1 MIWYY
6 YIAIVAIVSQIFL
19 LLNVYR
25 NYRYAITH
33 YAKQR
38 TTYHPEIVLII
49 PCKGLDS
56 AFEKNI
62 SSFFKQDSRN
72 YSLWFVVEDK
82 ADLAY
87 GQLCKLKERFAE
99 SSQAKDVQVLVAG
112 KISQNPF
119 DSVQGKRQICSQK
132 IHNLLYCCSRISD
145 DVEVLAFADSDIC
158 VRSDWLNQIVYPLR
172 KSETGAS
179 SGYRWF
185 VPEKNNLASLAL
197 SAVNAKVAQMLGNS
211 HFNQAWGGSMAIR
224 TEIFRNLGLAQIWTK
239 TVSDDLSLSYAVK
252 KSGKKVVFVPACL
265 AASYESISLAKLM
278 EFGRRQFLI
287 TRINAPKIW
296 LIGLFGNLFSVLGLW
311 LAAALAVFAAKTQNE
326 NFWLFAMVPVVF
338 FVSQMA
344 RAVMRQAMIARLLKE
359 DLPKMKFAMAADI
372 LFFPLWSLFMLFFI
386 ISSAFG
392 RTIKWRNV
400 RYKLISPTETIVLKG

>member
-72 YSLWFVVEDK
+72 YSLWFVVEDE

-145 DVEVLAFADSDIC
+145 DVEV
-158 VRSDWLNQIVYPLR
+158 
-172 KSETGAS
+172 
-179 SGYRWF
+179 
-185 VPEKNNLASLAL
+185 
-197 SAVNAKVAQMLGNS
+197 
-211 HFNQAWGGSMAIR
+211 
-224 TEIFRNLGLAQIWTK
+224 
-239 TVSDDLSLSYAVK
+239 
-252 KSGKKVVFVPACL
+252 
-265 AASYESISLAKLM
+265 
-278 EFGRRQFLI
+278 
-287 TRINAPKIW
+287 
-296 LIGLFGNLFSVLGLW
+296 
-311 LAAALAVFAAKTQNE
+311 
-326 NFWLFAMVPVVF
+326 
-338 FVSQMA
+338 
-344 RAVMRQAMIARLLKE
+344 
-359 DLPKMKFAMAADI
+359 
-372 LFFPLWSLFMLFFI
+372 
-386 ISSAFG
+386 
-392 RTIKWRNV
+392 
-400 RYKLISPTETIVLKG
+400 